1 MRYAYYPGCSAES
14 TARDQ
19 YTSTMAVAA
28 ALGFDFVEPEGW
40 TCCGSTPAHQVNHD
54 LAISLAAANLLKVK
68 DMGLDM
74 VVSCASCY
82 GRMKAANHE
91 IQSDPE
97 VRRKTAEVLGRD
109 YDGSVKVRHFVE
121 VILEDL
127 GIEKFK
133 RMLKSSLNN
142 MKVAS
147 YYGCL
152 LVRPNDIT
160 GFDDP
165 ENPVYMDKLI
175 KAMGGEELDWP
186 HKTECCGA
194 SLTLTR
200 SDLVVRLSD
209 SIVGMAKNS
218 GAECVAVA
226 CPMCQ
231 INLDMRQADIKRTTG
246 RNYQMPVMYIS
257 QLIGLCLGINDKELG
272 LNRLIN
278 SPSEIMAKVANNG

>member
-1 MRYAYYPGCSAES
+1 
-14 TARDQ
+14 
-19 YTSTMAVAA
+19 
-28 ALGFDFVEPEGW
+28 
-40 TCCGSTPAHQVNHD
+40 
-54 LAISLAAANLLKVK
+54 
-68 DMGLDM
+68 MGLDM

-91 IQSDPE
+91 IQNNPE
-97 VRRKTAEVLGRD
+97 ARKKTAEVLGRD
-109 YDGSVKVRHFVE
+109 YDGSVRVRHFVE

-127 GIEKFK
+127 GIEKFRK
-133 RMLKSSLNN
+133 MLKSSLCG
-142 MKVAS
+142 MKIAS

-186 HKTECCGA
+186 LKTECCGA

-246 RNYQMPVMYIS
+246 RNYRMPVMYIS
-257 QLIGLCLGINDKELG
+257 QLIGLCLGLNEKELG